1 MMTDLNHVNDERAAA
16 YLDTQDAAA
25 DWTPGG
31 DGFAA
36 SFDEWN
42 AKRWMIGLP
51 PGDFSDYLDAI
62 GQRNPIVA
70 LLARKWATEDNGAGD
85 VPASEFSGDVPF

>member
-25 DWTPGG
+25 DWTPEG

-36 SFDEWN
+36 SYDEWN
-42 AKRWMIGLP
+42 AIRAHTGQM
-51 PGDFSDYLDAI
+51 PGTYTEYLEAI
-62 GQRNPIVA
+62 GA
-70 LLARKWATEDNGAGD
+70 HLAELRRAHEATARRLGWIE
-85 VPASEFSGDVPF
+85 